1 MFFTGRYRN
10 GVDAKGRVSVP
21 AALRASLKGA
31 DGVYL
36 SPAQHLRC
44 LEGAGPDFLERRAE
58 TLDGLDPLDPRRAAL
73 ERLYFG
79 EALWLGFD
87 TAGRITLPEALRAEF
102 ALQDEAVFV
111 GVRDRFE
118 LWAPNRESEWARE
131 ARDIAAGMTSLSA
144 LKEGAR

>member
-21 AALRASLKGA
+21 AALRASLKGTE
-31 DGVYL
+31 GIYL
-36 SPAQHLRC
+36 FPAQHLRC
-44 LEGAGPDFLERRAE
+44 LEGAGPDFLERRAV
-58 TLDGLDPLDPRRAAL
+58 TLDALDPLDPRRAAL

-87 TAGRITLPEALRAEF
+87 SAGRITLPEHLRNEF
-102 ALQDEAVFV
+102 DFSDEIVFV

-118 LWAPNRESEWARE
+118 LWSPSRESEWARQ
-131 ARDIAAGMTSLSA
+131 ARDIAAGVTSLRA
-144 LKEGAR
+144 LMEGPK